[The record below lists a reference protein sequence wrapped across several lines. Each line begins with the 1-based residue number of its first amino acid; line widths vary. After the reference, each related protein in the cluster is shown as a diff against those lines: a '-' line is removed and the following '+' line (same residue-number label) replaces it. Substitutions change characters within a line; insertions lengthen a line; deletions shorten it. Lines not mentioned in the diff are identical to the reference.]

1 MNPFKKSLKPPCIFL
16 AVALL
21 LVSNTYQSA
30 SAAMIGTE
38 KLLQAGSH
46 QAPRDY
52 LSQLMACED
61 VKSALIAQGV
71 DPQEA
76 QLRLQSLTDDE
87 IELIAANLEGLAA
100 GKGVIIFS
108 AIVVGVIIATVLLFH
123 FTSITDVFP

>member
-1 MNPFKKSLKPPCIFL
+1 
-16 AVALL
+16 
-21 LVSNTYQSA
+21 
-30 SAAMIGTE
+30 
-38 KLLQAGSH
+38 
-46 QAPRDY
+46 
-52 LSQLMACED
+52 MACED

-76 QLRLQSLTDDE
+76 LLRLQSLTDDE